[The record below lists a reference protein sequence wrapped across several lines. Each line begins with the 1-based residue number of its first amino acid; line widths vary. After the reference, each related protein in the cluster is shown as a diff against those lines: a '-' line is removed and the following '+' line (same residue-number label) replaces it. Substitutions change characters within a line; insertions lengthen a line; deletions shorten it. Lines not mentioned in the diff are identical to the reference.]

1 MALVPLDIVFLHPCG
16 ALVSQAW
23 GRLGQGTSSFIKFKF
38 ALVPY
43 LKRTRETNV
52 TSLGY
57 TVGLA
62 LSYSM
67 NFNSGTCIAAWLLR
81 KKGGLRCVRR
91 SVGRED
97 ERGGRITDK
106 NGRIWGFMLFSR
118 PAHRSEMFLKENSW
132 HVLR

>member
-81 KKGGLRCVRR
+81 KKEGCGAC
-91 SVGRED
+91 
-97 ERGGRITDK
+97 GGRWVEK
-106 NGRIWGFMLFSR
+106 MKEAGELRIRTGEFGDLCSSR
-118 PAHRSEMFLKENSW
+118 ARRIAAKCF
-132 HVLR
+132 